1 MTSVRTATSRRI
13 RLSAVLGAAI
23 TALLAFAP
31 GASAADGIGLYG
43 PANDKVIVYF
53 SFGAM
58 IIFAAFVIGASLIQM
73 RLDKRKEQRKE
84 ALERL
89 ESDKT

>member
-1 MTSVRTATSRRI
+1 MGATVTAF
-13 RLSAVLGAAI
+13 
-23 TALLAFAP
+23 LAFAP
-31 GASAADGIGLYG
+31 GAFAADGIGLYG

-58 IIFAAFVIGASLIQM
+58 IIFAAFVIGATLIQM

>member
-1 MTSVRTATSRRI
+1 METRKSTSRQFK
-13 RLSAVLGAAI
+13 LSAALGAAL
-23 TALLAFAP
+23 TAFLAFAP
-31 GASAADGIGLYG
+31 GAFAADGIGLYG

>member
-1 MTSVRTATSRRI
+1 MSNRTPSARPL
-13 RLSAVLGAAI
+13 RLIGVLGASLV
-23 TALLAFAP
+23 TFLAFVP
-31 GASAADGIGLYG
+31 GAFAADGIGLYG
-43 PANDKVIVYF
+43 PASDKVIVYF
-53 SFGAM
+53 SFGIM
-58 IIFAAFVIGASLIQM
+58 IFVAAFVITASLIQM